1 MKEAGRGSGATGRD
15 MESSGAERW
24 SFRFGCVTAQGRG
37 AGAGREESAQG
48 YRVGVWRAH
57 EGATSLETA
66 GAGTRDE
73 IRVLRGGRGVLKGGT
88 WRTQGRI
95 VELRDREWRAPR

>member
-1 MKEAGRGSGATGRD
+1 M
-15 MESSGAERW
+15 
-24 SFRFGCVTAQGRG
+24 
-37 AGAGREESAQG
+37 
-48 YRVGVWRAH
+48 
-57 EGATSLETA
+57 ETA